1 MFMVTFSFARPADGL
16 FLSQAAQSNEFAA
29 SSAGPVNSVAKEGAI
44 STAVPQGSAKESS
57 GNGIS
62 QLIPRRKL
70 IVIGFL
76 GGKVRAGNLV
86 HREAQLIKT
95 LQLGYPLAIRAE
107 IFANSD
113 GNAALRA
120 ILEFLDEDGDGR
132 LSDEEKKSA
141 RIVLFGHSWGASQ
154 TITLAKR
161 LNKLQIP
168 VLLTIQVD
176 SVRKLRQNDGDIPP
190 NVLEAVNFYQ
200 SEGLLRGRKVIVA
213 MDPAK
218 TKILGNH
225 ESSYRQ
231 NPVSC
236 AGFPWYARAFMR
248 RHIEIEN
255 DPAVWNQI
263 EELILFRA
271 R

>member
-1 MFMVTFSFARPADGL
+1 M
-16 FLSQAAQSNEFAA
+16 SQAEAAQSSEFAA
-29 SSAGPVNSVAKEGAI
+29 PSAGQVDQVDSVGKEGAI
-44 STAVPQGSAKESS
+44 SAPSLGESTGNRS
-57 GNGIS
+57 G
-62 QLIPRRKL
+62 QPRPRRKL

-154 TITLAKR
+154 AITLAKR

-200 SEGLLRGRKVIVA
+200 SEGLLRGRKLIVA
-213 MDPAK
+213 RDPSK

-225 ESSYRQ
+225 ESSYRH

-236 AGFPWYARAFMR
+236 AGFPWYARTFMR
-248 RHIEIEN
+248 QHIQIEN
-255 DPAVWNQI
+255 DPAVWSEI